1 MNHSK
6 LNLYDAARVVLRGI
20 FMAINAYLNKKE
32 VSSNFI
38 SHLKELEKEEQM
50 KPKFSRRKKKKK
62 IEHR

>member
-50 KPKFSRRKKKKK
+50 KPQISRWRK
-62 IEHR
+62 